1 MPPRFAL
8 SITPPGNCGQC
19 HSLSL
24 RSWPTIC
31 SVTACAMPSTRTVA
45 AKMETIM
52 NEPLNEP
59 LIEVKDLRVEFD
71 VRDGIVKAVDGLN
84 LTIHRGKTLGVIG
97 ESGCGKSMTAR
108 AILNMI
114 PKPGKI
120 TQGKII
126 YHRRIQ
132 NNGQS
137 QLDDIVELTQ
147 LDPDGKVIRE
157 IRGGEIGMIF
167 QEPMSS
173 LTPVYTAGIHINE
186 AVSLHHLTP
195 VRKVGDQIA
204 EQVLA
209 HRAVTKEEAR
219 EIAIEML
226 RRVGIP
232 KPTQRVDSY
241 PHQLSGGQRQRVMIA
256 IALSCEPAMLIADE
270 PTTALDV
277 SIEAQILDIMRELQ
291 QSVNMAIMFITHN
304 LGVIASM
311 ADEIVVMYMGKAV
324 EQAKLVELFKNPKHP
339 YTQALLRSI
348 PQLGKKEKGQRLASI
363 SGMTPDPFHLP
374 TGCVFHP
381 RCPMFMPG
389 KCDKIV
395 PSWTK
400 VDEDHWV
407 SCLLYE
413 EV

>member
-1 MPPRFAL
+1 MSENL
-8 SITPPGNCGQC
+8 
-19 HSLSL
+19 
-24 RSWPTIC
+24 
-31 SVTACAMPSTRTVA
+31 M
-45 AKMETIM
+45 
-52 NEPLNEP
+52 EP

-71 VRDGIVKAVDGLN
+71 VRAGIVKAVDGLN

-120 TQGKII
+120 TNGKIL
-126 YHRRIQ
+126 YHRRVQ
-132 NNGQS
+132 SNGHGNI
-137 QLDDIVELTQ
+137 DDVVELTQ
-147 LDPDGKVIRE
+147 LDPDGKIIRE

-173 LTPVYTAGIHINE
+173 LTPVYTAGTHIAE

-195 VRKVGDQIA
+195 VRKIGDQLA
-204 EQVLA
+204 EQVMA
-209 HRAVTKEEAR
+209 HQKVTKEEAR
-219 EIAIEML
+219 TIGIDML

-232 KPTQRVDSY
+232 KPNERVDNY

-277 SIEAQILDIMRELQ
+277 SIEAQILDIMRDLQ
-291 QSVNMAIMFITHN
+291 NSVNMAIMFITHN

-311 ADEIVVMYMGKAV
+311 AEEIVVMYMGKAV
-324 EQAKLVELFKNPKHP
+324 EQAKVVELFKDAKHP

-348 PQLGKKEKGQRLASI
+348 PKLGEKQEGSRLASI
-363 SGMTPDPFHLP
+363 SGMTPDPFNLP

-395 PSWTK
+395 PKWTK
-400 VDEDHWV
+400 VGEDHWV

>member
-1 MPPRFAL
+1 
-8 SITPPGNCGQC
+8 
-19 HSLSL
+19 
-24 RSWPTIC
+24 
-31 SVTACAMPSTRTVA
+31 
-45 AKMETIM
+45 METAM
-52 NEPLNEP
+52 SEPINEP
-59 LIEVKDLRVEFD
+59 LIEVKDLRIEFD
-71 VRDGIVKAVDGLN
+71 VRAGIVKAVDGLT

-120 TQGKII
+120 THGEII
-126 YHRRIQ
+126 YHRRVKNEGGTQ
-132 NNGQS
+132 V
-137 QLDDIVELTQ
+137 DDIVDLTKV
-147 LDPDGKVIRE
+147 DPDGKLIRE

-173 LTPVYTAGIHINE
+173 LTPVYTAGTHIAE
-186 AVSLHHLTP
+186 AVTLHHLIP
-195 VRKVGDQIA
+195 IRKVGDQLA
-204 EQVLA
+204 EQVIKYQK
-209 HRAVTKEEAR
+209 VTKEEAR
-219 EIAIEML
+219 VIAIEML

-232 KPTQRVDSY
+232 KPSERVDSY

-291 QSVNMAIMFITHN
+291 QTAHMSIMFITHN
-304 LGVIASM
+304 LGVIANM
-311 ADEIVVMYMGKAV
+311 AEEIVVMYMGKAV
-324 EQAKLVELFKNPKHP
+324 EQGKVIEIFQAPKHP
-339 YTQALLRSI
+339 YTQALLKSI
-348 PQLGKKEKGQRLASI
+348 PKLGQKKAGERLATI
-363 SGMTPDPFHLP
+363 SGMVPDPFKLP

-389 KCDKIV
+389 KCDKTAPRRI
-395 PSWTK
+395 K
-400 VDEDHWV
+400 VGEEHWA
-407 SCLLYE
+407 SCLLYDE

>member
-1 MPPRFAL
+1 M
-8 SITPPGNCGQC
+8 SKI
-19 HSLSL
+19 
-24 RSWPTIC
+24 
-31 SVTACAMPSTRTVA
+31 
-45 AKMETIM
+45 E
-52 NEPLNEP
+52 NEPLV
-59 LIEVKDLRVEFD
+59 EVKDLRVEFD
-71 VRDGIVKAVDGLN
+71 VRAGIVKAVDGLN
-84 LTIHRGKTLGVIG
+84 LTIYRGKTLGVIG

-120 TQGKII
+120 TNGKIV
-126 YHRRIQ
+126 YHRRVS
-132 NNGQS
+132 NNGHG
-137 QLDDIVELTQ
+137 QLDDVIELTQ
-147 LDPDGKVIRE
+147 LDPDGKIIRE

-173 LTPVYTAGIHINE
+173 LTPVYTAGTHINE

-195 VRKVGDQIA
+195 VRKVGDQLA
-204 EQVLA
+204 EQVMA

-219 EIAIEML
+219 EIAINML

-232 KPTQRVDSY
+232 KPTERVDSY

-256 IALSCEPAMLIADE
+256 IALSCEPDMLIADE

-291 QSVNMAIMFITHN
+291 ESVNMAIMFITHN

-324 EQAKLVELFKNPKHP
+324 ERAKVLDLFKDAKHP
-339 YTQALLRSI
+339 YTQALLKSI
-348 PQLGKKEKGQRLASI
+348 PKLGEKKRGQRLASI
-363 SGMTPDPFHLP
+363 SGMTPDPFNLP

-395 PSWTK
+395 PSWK
-400 VDEDHWV
+400 QVGEDHWV

>member
-1 MPPRFAL
+1 M
-8 SITPPGNCGQC
+8 SKT
-19 HSLSL
+19 
-24 RSWPTIC
+24 
-31 SVTACAMPSTRTVA
+31 
-45 AKMETIM
+45 E
-52 NEPLNEP
+52 NEP

-71 VRDGIVKAVDGLN
+71 VRAGIVKAVDGLN
-84 LTIHRGKTLGVIG
+84 LTIYRGKTLGVIG

-120 TQGKII
+120 TQGNIV
-126 YHRRIQ
+126 YHRRVS
-132 NNGQS
+132 NNGHG
-137 QLDDIVELTQ
+137 QLDDVVELTE
-147 LDPDGKVIRE
+147 LDPDGKIIRQ

-173 LTPVYTAGIHINE
+173 LTPVYTAGTHINE

-195 VRKVGDQIA
+195 VRKVGDQLA
-204 EQVLA
+204 EQVMA
-209 HRAVTKEEAR
+209 HQEVTKEEAR
-219 EIAIEML
+219 EIAIAML

-232 KPTQRVDSY
+232 KPTERVDSY

-256 IALSCEPAMLIADE
+256 IALSCEPDMLIADE

-291 QSVNMAIMFITHN
+291 ESVNMAIMFITHN

-324 EQAKLVELFKNPKHP
+324 ERAKVVDLFKNAKHP

-348 PQLGKKEKGQRLASI
+348 PHLGDKKKGQRLASI
-363 SGMTPDPFHLP
+363 TGMTPDPFNLP

-395 PSWTK
+395 PSWK
-400 VDEDHWV
+400 QVDDDHWV